1 MKKKINIGNLDLG
14 FLTEKKIQTKLI
26 EKDFLTLEPVIESG
40 TIDLLSYKNN
50 IFKRL
55 QCKTAVYN
63 RSEDRFSCPL
73 LRTEHQKY
81 DLNEIDFFAIYIH
94 EMEIV
99 YFIPS
104 NKKILGGQSLKFYP
118 HRKKRFDRKIYIDY
132 ENFRENFNLLEK
144 KNLDSMHMTL
154 HSTS

>member
-1 MKKKINIGNLDLG
+1 MKERLNIGNLDLG

-26 EKDFLTLEPVIESG
+26 EKGFLTLEPVIEAG

-55 QCKTAVYN
+55 QCKTATYV

-73 LRTEHQKY
+73 LRTGHQKY

-104 NKKILGGQSLKFYP
+104 NKEILGGQHLKLYP
-118 HRKKRFDRKIYIDY
+118 HRKKQSSKKIYIDC
-132 ENFRENFNLLEK
+132 EDFRENFNLLEK
-144 KNLDSMHMTL
+144 R
-154 HSTS
+154 